1 MSHRFAPGSLSSAS
15 PHETEKIVRLARYF
29 ESKPMRGSLFR
40 VSRAAEG
47 VISNSTGPVAVAA
60 ALAQR

>member
-29 ESKPMRGSLFR
+29 ESKPMLGQPFSGFHEQLRELSVTR
-40 VSRAAEG
+40 RD
-47 VISNSTGPVAVAA
+47 
-60 ALAQR
+60 RWR